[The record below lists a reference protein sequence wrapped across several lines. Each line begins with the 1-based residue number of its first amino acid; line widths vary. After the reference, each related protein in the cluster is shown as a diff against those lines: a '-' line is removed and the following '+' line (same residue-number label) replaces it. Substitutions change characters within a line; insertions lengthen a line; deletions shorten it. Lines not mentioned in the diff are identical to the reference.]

1 MAMFG
6 FPHWQ
11 LKSTSTES
19 GVVAPDERLP
29 FAQTAVMGVQH
40 AVAMFG
46 ATVLMPILMGLDPNL
61 SILMS
66 VKRRTKNAKTF
77 HDKCENFNFRASNET
92 AALTAVFLFITWGHF
107 GYG

>member
-66 VKRRTKNAKTF
+66 GIGTLLFFFIAQLSRFQRGFCRRG
-77 HDKCENFNFRASNET
+77 DCRDG
-92 AALTAVFLFITWGHF
+92 L
-107 GYG
+107 

>member
-29 FAQTAVMGVQH
+29 FAQTAVMGV
-40 AVAMFG
+40 
-46 ATVLMPILMGLDPNL
+46 
-61 SILMS
+61 
-66 VKRRTKNAKTF
+66 
-77 HDKCENFNFRASNET
+77 
-92 AALTAVFLFITWGHF
+92 
-107 GYG
+107 

>member
-19 GVVAPDERLP
+19 GVVAPYERLP

-40 AVAMFG
+40 AVARPQLSRFQRG
-46 ATVLMPILMGLDPNL
+46 FCRRGDCRNGL
-61 SILMS
+61 
-66 VKRRTKNAKTF
+66 
-77 HDKCENFNFRASNET
+77 
-92 AALTAVFLFITWGHF
+92 
-107 GYG
+107 

>member
-29 FAQTAVMGVQH
+29 FAQTAISRGGNYPG
-40 AVAMFG
+40 G
-46 ATVLMPILMGLDPNL
+46 ADSLWVD
-61 SILMS
+61 
-66 VKRRTKNAKTF
+66 
-77 HDKCENFNFRASNET
+77 
-92 AALTAVFLFITWGHF
+92 
-107 GYG
+107 

>member
-29 FAQTAVMGVQH
+29 FAQTAIMGVQH

-61 SILMS
+61 
-66 VKRRTKNAKTF
+66 T
-77 HDKCENFNFRASNET
+77 
-92 AALTAVFLFITWGHF
+92 VFLYYRRARPQLSRLQRGFCRRGDRRD
-107 GYG
+107 GL

>member
-19 GVVAPDERLP
+19 GVVAPYERLP

-46 ATVLMPILMGLDPNL
+46 ATVLMPI
-61 SILMS
+61 
-66 VKRRTKNAKTF
+66 
-77 HDKCENFNFRASNET
+77 
-92 AALTAVFLFITWGHF
+92 
-107 GYG
+107 

>member
-66 VKRRTKNAKTF
+66 GSARYCFSLLPAG
-77 HDKCENFNFRASNET
+77 ASPVIS
-92 AALTAVFLFITWGHF
+92 APARLLSAW
-107 GYG
+107 

>member
-19 GVVAPDERLP
+19 GVVAPYERLP

-66 VKRRTKNAKTF
+66 GIGTLLF
-77 HDKCENFNFRASNET
+77 F
-92 AALTAVFLFITWGHF
+92 FITGGRVPSYLGSSAAF
-107 GYG
+107 VGRGDCRDGL

>member
-66 VKRRTKNAKTF
+66 GIGTF
-77 HDKCENFNFRASNET
+77 T
-92 AALTAVFLFITWGHF
+92 VFLLLPAGASPVISAPARLLSAW
-107 GYG
+107 

>member
-29 FAQTAVMGVQH
+29 FAQTAIMGVQH

-61 SILMS
+61 SIFVCRSSKSHHRRLPRRLILMTNVS
-66 VKRRTKNAKTF
+66 LPDAYQAYQKIA
-77 HDKCENFNFRASNET
+77 
-92 AALTAVFLFITWGHF
+92 I
-107 GYG
+107 Y

>member
-11 LKSTSTES
+11 LKSTSIES

-40 AVAMFG
+40 AVAMFS

-66 VKRRTKNAKTF
+66 GIGTLLFFFIKRARPQLSRF
-77 HDKCENFNFRASNET
+77 QRGFCRRGDCRDG
-92 AALTAVFLFITWGHF
+92 L
-107 GYG
+107 

>member
-29 FAQTAVMGVQH
+29 FAQTAIMGVQH

-46 ATVLMPILMGLDPNL
+46 ATVLMP
-61 SILMS
+61 
-66 VKRRTKNAKTF
+66 
-77 HDKCENFNFRASNET
+77 
-92 AALTAVFLFITWGHF
+92 
-107 GYG
+107 

>member
-46 ATVLMPILMGLDPNL
+46 ATVLMPCLLYTSPSPRDT
-61 SILMS
+61 
-66 VKRRTKNAKTF
+66 R
-77 HDKCENFNFRASNET
+77 
-92 AALTAVFLFITWGHF
+92 
-107 GYG
+107 

>member
-61 SILMS
+61 SIFYVGDRHVTVFSLLPAGACPVIS
-66 VKRRTKNAKTF
+66 VPARLLSA
-77 HDKCENFNFRASNET
+77 
-92 AALTAVFLFITWGHF
+92 W
-107 GYG
+107 

>member
-66 VKRRTKNAKTF
+66 GSARYCFSLLPAGACPVISVPARLLSA
-77 HDKCENFNFRASNET
+77 
-92 AALTAVFLFITWGHF
+92 W
-107 GYG
+107 

>member
-6 FPHWQ
+6 LPHWQ

-29 FAQTAVMGVQH
+29 FAQTAIMGVQH

-66 VKRRTKNAKTF
+66 GIGTYCFSLLPAGACPVISDPARLLSA
-77 HDKCENFNFRASNET
+77 
-92 AALTAVFLFITWGHF
+92 W
-107 GYG
+107 